1 MASLDAV
8 RRQSVG
14 IVGAGAAGL
23 VTAHTL
29 LQDGF
34 ENVQLLT
41 RDKSVGG
48 VWERQR
54 IYPGVTINNVYG
66 EFCFS
71 SLPMPPPQNPT
82 QKRPGGEDMCAYME
96 KFADTFFAGKIR
108 FETEVLNIRRATGSG
123 WEIEVQDLRTN
134 VNQVLVYDRIVLCT
148 GGCSE
153 PFIPESLSPDAAV
166 KASFRGLVC
175 HSAEFARHLDQILED
190 HKAIP
195 DYSVLVVGGGKSAQD
210 MSALLTR
217 HGVKVT
223 IVFEKTDAF
232 LAYPI
237 ELPAILRRS
246 RFLSIMASHI
256 ELRTRLE
263 RFLHTTWLGGKI
275 TRAFW
280 DFLTWSSYKSL
291 SIPQNSPL
299 RNSHSLF
306 WGIRT
311 NEEGAG
317 KKDGF
322 YALCNEGKIKLVAPA
337 RVVKY
342 VSDGESVLLS
352 NGTEIKANAV
362 ILATGFGSSWTNLF
376 ARETAK
382 ELGIGRHPPLAD
394 AEEHV
399 WDYTSFRDPPAPHP
413 SSEEWVSSIYRG
425 IVPAR
430 NITRRDF
437 AINGAY
443 FTINNGYTYEVIAHW
458 ISSYFLGDKM
468 RLPSSPEEATKIAG
482 RNAAWMRRRFPEMLL
497 WVNESYSS
505 DLAFW
510 SWPQAMDELLEDMGV
525 PIMRSGGNWLT
536 WPFKIIT
543 PAEIENLGEER
554 RAKREMDLEAVD

>member
-1 MASLDAV
+1 MDSLDAV

-14 IVGAGAAGL
+14 IIGAGAAGL

-48 VWERQR
+48 VWERRR
-54 IYPGVTINNVYG
+54 IYPGLSLNNVHG

-71 SLPMPPPQNPT
+71 SLPMPPPQN
-82 QKRPGGEDMCAYME
+82 QKRLSGGDMCSYME
-96 KFADTFFAGKIR
+96 NFADTFLAGKIR
-108 FETEVLNIRRATGSG
+108 FETEVLNIRRAIGSG
-123 WEIEVQDLRTN
+123 WELQVQDLRTE
-134 VNQVLVYDRIVLCT
+134 VKQVLVYDRVVLCT

-166 KASFRGLVC
+166 KASFHGLVC
-175 HSAEFARHLDQILED
+175 HSAEFARHLDRILED
-190 HKAIP
+190 YKATP

-217 HGVKVT
+217 FGVKVT
-223 IVFEKTDAF
+223 VVFEKTHAF

-237 ELPAILRRS
+237 ELPAIFRKS

-280 DFLTWSSYKSL
+280 DFLTWFSYKSL
-291 SIPQNSPL
+291 DIPENSPL

-306 WGIRT
+306 WGVLT
-311 NEEGAG
+311 NEEGVWRT
-317 KKDGF
+317 DSF
-322 YALCNEGKIKLVAPA
+322 YALCNEGKIKLIAPA
-337 RVVKY
+337 RAVKY
-342 VSDGESVLLS
+342 AGNGKSVLLS
-352 NGTEIKANAV
+352 NGTEIEVNAV
-362 ILATGFGSSWTNLF
+362 LLATGFGSSWTNIF
-376 ARETAK
+376 APETVN
-382 ELGIGRHPPLAD
+382 ELGIGRHPQLVD
-394 AEEHV
+394 VEEHV
-399 WDYTSFRDPPAPHP
+399 WDYTSFSNPPASYPC
-413 SSEEWVSSIYRG
+413 SEEWVSSIYRG

-430 NITRRDF
+430 NINHRDF
-437 AINGAY
+437 AINGALS
-443 FTINNGYTYEVIAHW
+443 TTNNGYAFEVMAHW

-468 RLPSSPEEATKIAG
+468 RLPSSPEEATKVAG
-482 RNAAWMRRRFPEMLL
+482 RNAAWMRRRFPGMPVC
-497 WVNESYSS
+497 VNQSNNSEV
-505 DLAFW
+505 AFW
-510 SWPQAMDELLEDMGV
+510 SWPQAMDDLLEDMGV

-536 WPFKIIT
+536 WPFKVIT
-543 PAEIENLGEER
+543 PAEIKNLREER
-554 RAKREMDLEAVD
+554 CAKREMDLKIVN

>member
-1 MASLDAV
+1 MMASPDAV

-14 IVGAGAAGL
+14 IIGAGAAGL

-54 IYPGVTINNVYG
+54 IYPGLSLNNVYG

-71 SLPMPPPQNPT
+71 SLPMPPPQN
-82 QKRPGGEDMCAYME
+82 QKRLGGEDMCSYME
-96 KFADTFFAGKIR
+96 KFADTFLAGKIQ
-108 FETEVLNIRRATGSG
+108 FEIEVLNIRRAIGSG
-123 WEIEVQDLRTN
+123 WEIQVQDLRRK
-134 VNQVLVYDRIVLCT
+134 VKKILVYDRIVLCT

-153 PFIPESLSPDAAV
+153 PFIPESLGPDAAA
-166 KASFRGLVC
+166 KTGFHGLVC
-175 HSAEFARHLDQILED
+175 HSAEFARHLDRMLED

-195 DYSVLVVGGGKSAQD
+195 DYSVLVVGCGKSAQD
-210 MSALLTR
+210 ISALLAR
-217 HGVKVT
+217 FGVKVT
-223 IVFEKTDAF
+223 VVFEKTDAF

-237 ELPAILRRS
+237 ELPAIFRKS

-256 ELRTRLE
+256 ELRTKLE

-280 DFLTWSSYKSL
+280 DFLSWSSYKSL
-291 SIPQNSPL
+291 NIPQNSPL

-322 YALCNEGKIKLVAPA
+322 HALCNEGKIKLVAPA
-337 RVVKY
+337 RAVKY
-342 VSDGESVLLS
+342 TDDGESVLLS
-352 NGTEIKANAV
+352 NGTEIKANTV
-362 ILATGFGSSWTNLF
+362 ILATGFKSSWTNIF
-376 ARETAK
+376 TRETAK
-382 ELGIGRHPPLAD
+382 ELGIGRHLPLAD

-399 WDYTSFRDPPAPHP
+399 WDYTSFSNPPTSHP
-413 SSEEWVSSIYRG
+413 RSEEWVSSIYRG

-430 NITRRDF
+430 NINRRDF
-437 AINGAY
+437 AINGAF
-443 FTINNGYTYEVIAHW
+443 FTVNNGYAFEVMAHW

-468 RLPSSPEEATKIAG
+468 RLPSSPEEATKLAG

-510 SWPQAMDELLEDMGV
+510 SWPQAMDELLEDMGL

-536 WPFKIIT
+536 WPFKVIT
-543 PAEIENLGEER
+543 PAEIKNLREER
-554 RAKREMDLEAVD
+554 RAKRQMDMEVVH

>member
-8 RRQSVG
+8 RRESVG
-14 IVGAGAAGL
+14 IIGAGAAGL

-34 ENVQLLT
+34 GNVQLLT

-54 IYPGVTINNVYG
+54 IHPGMTLNSVYG
-66 EFCFS
+66 ESSFS
-71 SLPMPPPQNPT
+71 SLPMPPPQN
-82 QKRPGGEDMCAYME
+82 QKRLGGEDMCSYME
-96 KFADTFFAGKIR
+96 KFADTFLAGKIQ
-108 FETEVLNIRRATGSG
+108 FETEVLNIRHATGSG
-123 WEIEVQDLRTN
+123 WEIQVQDLRTK
-134 VNQVLVYDRIVLCT
+134 VKQLLFYDRIVLCT
-148 GGCSE
+148 GGFSE
-153 PFIPESLSPDAAV
+153 PSIPESLSPDAAV
-166 KASFRGLVC
+166 KASFHGLVC

-210 MSALLTR
+210 VSTLLTR
-217 HGVKVT
+217 FGVKVT
-223 IVFEKTDAF
+223 VVFEKTDAF

-237 ELPAILRRS
+237 ELPAILRKS

-280 DFLTWSSYKSL
+280 DFLYWSSYKAL
-291 SIPQNSPL
+291 NIPQNSPL

-311 NEEGAG
+311 NDEGTG

-322 YALCNEGKIKLVAPA
+322 HTLCNEGKIKLAAPA
-337 RVVKY
+337 RAVKY
-342 VSDGESVLLS
+342 MGDGESVLLS

-362 ILATGFGSSWTNLF
+362 ILATGYTSSWTNIF
-376 ARETAK
+376 AQETAK

-399 WDYTSFRDPPAPHP
+399 WNYTSFSNPPTSHP
-413 SSEEWVSSIYRG
+413 RSEEWVSSIYRG

-430 NITRRDF
+430 NINRRDF
-437 AINGAY
+437 AINGAF
-443 FTINNGYTYEVIAHW
+443 FTVNNGYAFEVMAHW
-458 ISSYFLGDKM
+458 VSSYFLGDEM
-468 RLPSSPEEATKIAG
+468 RLPSSPEEATKLAG

-536 WPFKIIT
+536 WPFKVIM
-543 PAEIENLGEER
+543 PAEIKNLREER
-554 RAKREMDLEAVD
+554 RAKREMDLEVVS

>member
-1 MASLDAV
+1 MASSDTV

-14 IVGAGAAGL
+14 IIGTGAAGL

-54 IYPGVTINNVYG
+54 IYPSLSLNNVYG

-71 SLPMPPPQNPT
+71 SLPMPPPQN
-82 QKRPGGEDMCAYME
+82 QKRLGGEDMCSYME
-96 KFADTFFAGKIR
+96 KFADTFLAGKIQ

-123 WEIEVQDLRTN
+123 WEIQVQDLRTK
-134 VNQVLVYDRIVLCT
+134 VNQILVYDRIVLCT

-166 KASFRGLVC
+166 KTGFHGLVC
-175 HSAEFARHLDQILED
+175 HSAEFARHLDRILED

-195 DYSVLVVGGGKSAQD
+195 DYSVLVVGCGKSAQD

-217 HGVKVT
+217 FGVKVT
-223 IVFEKTDAF
+223 VVFEKTDAF
-232 LAYPI
+232 LAYPT
-237 ELPAILRRS
+237 ELPAVLRKS

-280 DFLTWSSYKSL
+280 DFLSWSSYESL
-291 SIPQNSPL
+291 NIPQNSPL
-299 RNSHSLF
+299 RNSRSLF
-306 WGIRT
+306 WGIRA
-311 NEEGAG
+311 NEEGTG

-322 YALCNEGKIKLVAPA
+322 HALCNEGKIKLAAPA
-337 RVVKY
+337 RAVKY
-342 VSDGESVLLS
+342 TDDGESVLLS
-352 NGTEIKANAV
+352 NGTEIKANTV
-362 ILATGFGSSWTNLF
+362 ILATGFKSSWTDIF
-376 ARETAK
+376 ARGTAK

-399 WDYTSFRDPPAPHP
+399 WDYTSFSNPPTSHRR
-413 SSEEWVSSIYRG
+413 SEEWVSSIYRG

-430 NITRRDF
+430 NINRRDF
-437 AINGAY
+437 AINGAF
-443 FTINNGYTYEVIAHW
+443 FTVNNGYAFEVMAHW

-468 RLPSSPEEATKIAG
+468 RLPSSPEEASKHAG
-482 RNAAWMRRRFPEMLL
+482 KNAAWMRRRFPEMLF

-536 WPFKIIT
+536 WPFKVIT
-543 PAEIENLGEER
+543 PAEIKNLREER
-554 RAKREMDLEAVD
+554 GAKREMDLKVIN